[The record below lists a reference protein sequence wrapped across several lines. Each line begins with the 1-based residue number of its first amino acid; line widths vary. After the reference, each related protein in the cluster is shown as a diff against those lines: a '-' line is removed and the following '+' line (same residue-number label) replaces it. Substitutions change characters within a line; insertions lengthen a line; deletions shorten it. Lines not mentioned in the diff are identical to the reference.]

1 MSDTDTPRDETTG
14 QFTPNTDGLFGR
26 EAEEA
31 AAGYKPMPAPRDPEW
46 KGFESAED
54 AADALSASRNEDQTP
69 VEVSYLKVETGEKA
83 DGHETVTV
91 ERAAADLA
99 AYRADR
105 IQSAAQSIS
114 ADFAAEIDRMRGEAI
129 KANPEELGKHYG
141 VDPALAAEA
150 HEPENVKA
158 ADPVEAA
165 TSDAVD
171 EMDGL
176 DPETRKALKIPQV
189 RQALEQEFAKADQA
203 RTHLESTIH
212 AGQQMLQATVAALA
226 PQLDGMPIEHWPQAI
241 QMLSQVDPVRG
252 QLVADTLQR
261 WSAMQQAD
269 QQIKA
274 QAAHEQ
280 AQEFRA
286 FKAAEDAKLAESLGG
301 DRGLVQQYAPKVQ
314 SYFKSLGMTEAEM
327 WALRSHGQ
335 QCAGATGVARC
346 AALSGNHG
354 GAEGCPNA
362 GDPCRAAPGDQIAN
376 QKQRQFDQ
384 AARARGPI
392 RICRRT

>member
-1 MSDTDTPRDETTG
+1 
-14 QFTPNTDGLFGR
+14 
-26 EAEEA
+26 
-31 AAGYKPMPAPRDPEW
+31 
-46 KGFESAED
+46 
-54 AADALSASRNEDQTP
+54 
-69 VEVSYLKVETGEKA
+69 
-83 DGHETVTV
+83 
-91 ERAAADLA
+91 
-99 AYRADR
+99 
-105 IQSAAQSIS
+105 
-114 ADFAAEIDRMRGEAI
+114 
-129 KANPEELGKHYG
+129 
-141 VDPALAAEA
+141 
-150 HEPENVKA
+150 
-158 ADPVEAA
+158 
-165 TSDAVD
+165 
-171 EMDGL
+171 MDGL

-203 RTHLESTIH
+203 RTHLESTIQ

-327 WALRSHGQ
+327 WALANDRTANSALGQ
-335 QCAGATGVARC
+335 QVLLD
-346 AALSGNHG
+346 ALRFR
-354 GAEGCPNA
+354 EIM
-362 GDPCRAAPGDQIAN
+362 AAPKAVPTREIPAV
-376 QKQRQFDQ
+376 QRP
-384 AARARGPI
+384 GTKSPI
-392 RICRRT
+392 RNNDSSTRLRGLEAQFASAAGHDAVRLAAEITQTRRASRRG